1 MEAMMTTEMQ
11 KRDERLMRPGDD
23 QPIADTEKAHLGDK
37 PAAGDAPEAGG
48 GAPNAP
54 HPATGKSQP

>member
-1 MEAMMTTEMQ
+1 MEAVLTTKMQ

-37 PAAGDAPEAGG
+37 PQDGTPKAEGG
-48 GAPNAP
+48 PNAP
-54 HPATGKSQP
+54 HSAGGKSQP

>member
-1 MEAMMTTEMQ
+1 MEAVVTTEMQ

-23 QPIADTEKAHLGDK
+23 QPIADTDKAHLGDK
-37 PAAGDAPEAGG
+37 PAAAPPAG

-54 HPATGKSQP
+54 HSESGKSQP